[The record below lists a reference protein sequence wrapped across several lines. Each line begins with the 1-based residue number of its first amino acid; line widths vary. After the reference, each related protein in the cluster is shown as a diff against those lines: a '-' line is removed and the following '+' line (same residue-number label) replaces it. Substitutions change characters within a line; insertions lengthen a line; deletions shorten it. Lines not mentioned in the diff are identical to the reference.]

1 VTDDLTLGLSG
12 KVAIVTGAA
21 SGIGRSTVQLLSRHG
36 VRIVAEDID
45 PAVRE
50 LEAENLAAVVGDVSE
65 EASAEGA
72 VRCALERFGALDILV
87 NNAGRTLPKPFL
99 DLTLDDW
106 EGLMGVNARGAFLHC
121 REALR
126 VMVERG
132 GGSIVNVSSILALVA
147 MPDLAAY
154 AASKGA
160 VAAMTRVLAVEF
172 GGRNVRVNAV
182 APGTVQT
189 KIFDRFVENAREVLA
204 SYGPSHPMGRVAEPQ
219 EVAELIA
226 FLASPRASFITGSM
240 VTIDGGYTAL

>member
-1 VTDDLTLGLSG
+1 MGLSG

-21 SGIGRSTVQLLSRHG
+21 SGIGRSTVQLLLRHG
-36 VRIVAEDID
+36 VRVVAEDIN

-50 LEAENLAAVVGDVSE
+50 LEAENTAAVVGDVSE
-65 EASAEGA
+65 EASAAGA

-126 VMVERG
+126 VMVDRG
-132 GGSIVNVSSILALVA
+132 GGSIVNVSSILALIA
-147 MPDLAAY
+147 MPELAAY

-160 VAAMTRVLAVEF
+160 IAAMTRVLAVEF
-172 GGRNVRVNAV
+172 GGRNVRVNAI

-189 KIFDRFVENAREVLA
+189 RIFDAFVENSREVLA
-204 SYGPSHPMGRVAEPQ
+204 SYGPSHPIGRVAEPE